1 MQDLMTERM
10 RAGDTEQEQETSSIG
25 LKGMIGAALMATKAH
40 KVAAPMASYL
50 IRNGSRFH
58 FSHDFAY
65 VNIDSFFKEVHEDF
79 DISADENGSVFFKSS
94 VANYLYHPIELEH
107 VCLYDFLAK
116 YSACKPVK
124 KSLDWARSHPSKNHL
139 KIRPLKEERVPVI
152 NYLDFLDTKRFEGN
166 NLFTCD
172 IETIP
177 PETRSIMEEHARRC
191 CALFVPF
198 RNVNTDLKSNGC
210 YLERWR
216 KEKQNGK
223 LSAHHEQL
231 LMNVQNCRNS
241 MNGGRPLDM
250 IERLTMKPSKMLHRE
265 EIDVEEEEEDDLINE
280 AMDHFLV
287 TGSLEGGYDNDFRDG
302 RGRFQ
307 FQSILTRCYG
317 SHKCGTNL
325 VICPNVGP
333 GDRILVTEANETMIT
348 EQHEITSIRN
358 ERDDRLNVR
367 ALNELAIKCVRRI
380 FDKKGHIVDIEVN
393 GTLKNVCDFA
403 DIYFCKD
410 VDQKTSFQII
420 ICAFIDQLYKEAE
433 KNTKESVEDEWVND
447 HPCKST
453 KRRRCDTLRH
463 QIGKVVNNKQLIG
476 FLSGAGGT
484 GKSHVIKAVCRYAQ
498 KLCEEL
504 RVKFNKRSIVVTAL
518 TGAAAVSINGETT
531 AKAFAFK
538 REVRNELEEFKNAY
552 LVIVDEVSFASVAD
566 LQLLDEK
573 MKEILDRPVE
583 PFGGVPIVFS
593 GDFTQLSPVGGVP
606 LYKCDDWV
614 TCKQLINVFMELKV
628 NHRFEKDPGWGKLL
642 ERFRDKGP
650 TTDEVAVISS
660 RVVGSHKGPL
670 EKNIPP
676 DAVYATKTNVD
687 RMAIN
692 DAIFVKHLEKTHST
706 DANVQPL
713 VHTLCMKAGNLR
725 FHVRGTRKEY
735 HAMEKKAQDIIYA
748 SVGEAH
754 VQDKTKKYHDPLL
767 KLYH

>member
-1 MQDLMTERM
+1 
-10 RAGDTEQEQETSSIG
+10 
-25 LKGMIGAALMATKAH
+25 
-40 KVAAPMASYL
+40 
-50 IRNGSRFH
+50 
-58 FSHDFAY
+58 
-65 VNIDSFFKEVHEDF
+65 
-79 DISADENGSVFFKSS
+79 
-94 VANYLYHPIELEH
+94 
-107 VCLYDFLAK
+107 
-116 YSACKPVK
+116 
-124 KSLDWARSHPSKNHL
+124 
-139 KIRPLKEERVPVI
+139 
-152 NYLDFLDTKRFEGN
+152 
-166 NLFTCD
+166 
-172 IETIP
+172 
-177 PETRSIMEEHARRC
+177 MEEQARRC
-191 CALFVPF
+191 CVLFVPF
-198 RNVNTDLKSNGC
+198 RNANTDLKSNGC

-265 EIDVEEEEEDDLINE
+265 KIDVEEEEEDDLINE

-307 FQSILTRCYG
+307 FQSILTRCYK

-333 GDRILVTEANETMIT
+333 GDRILVIEANETMIT

-403 DIYFCKD
+403 DINFCKD

-447 HPCKST
+447 HPRKST

-484 GKSHVIKAVCRYAQ
+484 GKSHVIKTVCRYAQ

-518 TGAAAVSINGETT
+518 TGAAAVSINGKTT

-538 REVRNELEEFKNAY
+538 REVRNELKEFKNAY
-552 LVIVDEVSFASVAD
+552 LVIVDEVSFA
-566 LQLLDEK
+566 
-573 MKEILDRPVE
+573 
-583 PFGGVPIVFS
+583 
-593 GDFTQLSPVGGVP
+593 
-606 LYKCDDWV
+606 
-614 TCKQLINVFMELKV
+614 
-628 NHRFEKDPGWGKLL
+628 
-642 ERFRDKGP
+642 
-650 TTDEVAVISS
+650 
-660 RVVGSHKGPL
+660 HKGPL

-713 VHTLCMKAGNLR
+713 MHTLCIKAGTLR

-767 KLYH
+767 KLYHGRPLCIKQNEDVSGCVANGAMCEFRGVKLKPGVSITDFETILIDGYCVHCVCVTQIESMVVKMLDWTTGGDEAHLIELKPKTISASARFPVPCVGPITKKSMRVSRTISFEQFPVNCANARTVHKLQGQSIKNLVKTLMLMSQLVAGNAMFFLSVP

>member
-1 MQDLMTERM
+1 
-10 RAGDTEQEQETSSIG
+10 
-25 LKGMIGAALMATKAH
+25 
-40 KVAAPMASYL
+40 
-50 IRNGSRFH
+50 
-58 FSHDFAY
+58 
-65 VNIDSFFKEVHEDF
+65 
-79 DISADENGSVFFKSS
+79 
-94 VANYLYHPIELEH
+94 
-107 VCLYDFLAK
+107 
-116 YSACKPVK
+116 
-124 KSLDWARSHPSKNHL
+124 
-139 KIRPLKEERVPVI
+139 
-152 NYLDFLDTKRFEGN
+152 
-166 NLFTCD
+166 
-172 IETIP
+172 
-177 PETRSIMEEHARRC
+177 
-191 CALFVPF
+191 
-198 RNVNTDLKSNGC
+198 
-210 YLERWR
+210 
-216 KEKQNGK
+216 
-223 LSAHHEQL
+223 
-231 LMNVQNCRNS
+231 
-241 MNGGRPLDM
+241 
-250 IERLTMKPSKMLHRE
+250 MLQRE

-307 FQSILTRCYG
+307 FQTILTRCYG
-317 SHKCGTNL
+317 SHECGTNL

-333 GDRILVTEANETMIT
+333 GDRILVIEANEMMIT

-380 FDKKGHIVDIEVN
+380 FDKKGHVVDIQVN
-393 GTLKNVCDFA
+393 GTLKNDCDFA

-420 ICAFIDQLYKEAE
+420 IC
-433 KNTKESVEDEWVND
+433 
-447 HPCKST
+447 
-453 KRRRCDTLRH
+453 
-463 QIGKVVNNKQLIG
+463 
-476 FLSGAGGT
+476 GT
-484 GKSHVIKAVCRYAQ
+484 GKSHVIKTVCRYAQ

-504 RVKFNKRSIVVTAL
+504 RVKFDKRSIVVTAL

-606 LYKCDDWV
+606 LYKCDDCV
-614 TCKQLINVFMELKV
+614 TWKQLINVFMELKV

-650 TTDEVAVISS
+650 TTDEVAVINS

-692 DAIFVKHLEKTHST
+692 DAIFVNHLEKTHST

-713 VHTLCMKAGNLR
+713 MHTLCIKGGNLR

-767 KLYH
+767 KLYHGRPLCINQNEDVSGCIANGAMCEFRGVKLKPGVSITDFETILIDGYCVNCVCVMQIESMVVKMLDGTTGGDEEHLIELKPKTIYASARFPVPCVGPITKKSMRVSRTISFEQFPVNLNPNMTKGMSEEVKSFMKSLRDKKQCKTVHFHGEDL

>member
-1 MQDLMTERM
+1 
-10 RAGDTEQEQETSSIG
+10 
-25 LKGMIGAALMATKAH
+25 
-40 KVAAPMASYL
+40 
-50 IRNGSRFH
+50 
-58 FSHDFAY
+58 
-65 VNIDSFFKEVHEDF
+65 
-79 DISADENGSVFFKSS
+79 
-94 VANYLYHPIELEH
+94 
-107 VCLYDFLAK
+107 
-116 YSACKPVK
+116 
-124 KSLDWARSHPSKNHL
+124 
-139 KIRPLKEERVPVI
+139 
-152 NYLDFLDTKRFEGN
+152 
-166 NLFTCD
+166 
-172 IETIP
+172 
-177 PETRSIMEEHARRC
+177 MEEHARRC
-191 CALFVPF
+191 CVLFVPF
-198 RNVNTDLKSNGC
+198 RNANTDLKSNGC

-280 AMDHFLV
+280 AVDHFLV

-333 GDRILVTEANETMIT
+333 GDRILVIEANETMIT

-447 HPCKST
+447 HPRKST

-476 FLSGAGGT
+476 FLSGAGGK
-484 GKSHVIKAVCRYAQ
+484 GKSHVIKTVCRYAQ

-606 LYKCDDWV
+606 LYKCDDCV
-614 TCKQLINVFMELKV
+614 TWKQLINVFMELKV

-650 TTDEVAVISS
+650 TTDEVAIINS

-670 EKNIPP
+670 ENNIPP

-706 DANVQPL
+706 DANAQPL
-713 VHTLCMKAGNLR
+713 MHTLCIKAGNLR

-767 KLYH
+767 KLYHGRPLCINQNEDVSGCIANGAM